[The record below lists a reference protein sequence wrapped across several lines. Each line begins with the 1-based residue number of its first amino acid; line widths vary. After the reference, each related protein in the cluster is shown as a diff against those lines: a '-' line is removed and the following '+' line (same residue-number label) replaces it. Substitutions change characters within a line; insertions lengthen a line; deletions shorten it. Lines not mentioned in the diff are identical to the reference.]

1 MAASASNP
9 AKGPTSRATFTA
21 PANAS
26 QGQAFPA
33 VVAVT
38 DPTGLVG
45 RGQITF
51 VVADNTPPVATA
63 PADRTAE
70 DGPRGGTDNRGTV
83 SLTGTATDADGD
95 RLSYR
100 WAQVD
105 ADGEPLAK
113 PTVELLNA
121 NTATVSFT
129 APQLSANGVRRVHL
143 AFTAIDR
150 WGVGHTDT
158 VTVTVLG
165 RNERPIANA
174 GEDQTVAPG
183 ADVRLDGT
191 KTIDPDPGTRLRW
204 SWSYTGLATT
214 PSLSRRPLTAFDR
227 LDLGGFVPNG
237 DDYSGLNPFTA
248 GYDDRPVV
256 FFTAP
261 KLGGY
266 TSVSLTFA
274 VAVTDQGGGADTD
287 TVTVVVTGRFFSGV
301 IDGPDFCTARS
312 LEGPRTYPLDDDRDG
327 VADVCSLL
335 YTRREA
341 VARQNALEKRALL
354 DAEGFRAQVLAACDR
369 IDADLGDSPIS
380 LQTDACA
387 TRQVAGLPPPVDPAR
402 AAVFFSGLIDGPD
415 FCTARSLGIRRT
427 YAFDSDSDGVA
438 DVCALPYTR
447 REAVARQNALETF
460 ASPKA
465 AFDTALALACLEL
478 GTMDFGDK
486 PDALKADACA

>member
-1 MAASASNP
+1 VRNLVHAWSGAGVAASASNP

-183 ADVRLDGT
+183 ADVRLAHRSVPEQRVAKD
-191 KTIDPDPGTRLRW
+191 
-204 SWSYTGLATT
+204 
-214 PSLSRRPLTAFDR
+214 LTEGR
-227 LDLGGFVPNG
+227 VEPC
-237 DDYSGLNPFTA
+237 
-248 GYDDRPVV
+248 
-256 FFTAP
+256 
-261 KLGGY
+261 
-266 TSVSLTFA
+266 
-274 VAVTDQGGGADTD
+274 
-287 TVTVVVTGRFFSGV
+287 VVVLCEF
-301 IDGPDFCTARS
+301 
-312 LEGPRTYPLDDDRDG
+312 LEINVKRLSEPEQELDRHRALI
-327 VADVCSLL
+327 VFN
-335 YTRREA
+335 EIQ
-341 VARQNALEKRALL
+341 VARRDLELFRHLALL
-354 DAEGFRAQVLAACDR
+354 EAKPGAEPAKLVSQQDFSFDGSVVHWRGPQARDFQHLLLHKIQICKIIPVTLFHTDGYG
-369 IDADLGDSPIS
+369 L
-380 LQTDACA
+380 LQI
-387 TRQVAGLPPPVDPAR
+387 L
-402 AAVFFSGLIDGPD
+402 
-415 FCTARSLGIRRT
+415 
-427 YAFDSDSDGVA
+427 
-438 DVCALPYTR
+438 
-447 REAVARQNALETF
+447 
-460 ASPKA
+460 
-465 AFDTALALACLEL
+465 
-478 GTMDFGDK
+478 
-486 PDALKADACA
+486 